1 MKNLMKR
8 SVALLLAL
16 FLCLSLLPTHLV
28 TVDAASYIANWG
40 SRGTVATTLS
50 DNAKAFYTSSN
61 TYDALSALSG
71 GTGTSDAP
79 NSSLYKALKSLMA
92 GAQTYETSY
101 GATTDLFKFTD
112 CENGD
117 TSSISSF
124 YSGKSIG
131 PAWDSGATWNRE
143 HTWPNSKGDASGNGE
158 NDIMMLRPTAKSEN
172 GSRGNKAYGESS
184 GYYNPNSESGGSL
197 DLRGDVA
204 RIMLYVYVRWGN
216 TGSMWGSS
224 GVMESLDVLIKWMTE
239 DPVDTWELGRNDS
252 VQSITGTRNVFVD
265 YPEFAFL
272 LFGESIPNT
281 MPTPSGE
288 AAGAVNCPHNYVAS
302 ETVAPTCTTDGYTIY
317 ICTLCSKS
325 YQGDKVDAAHS
336 YVDGTCTVCGDTTSH
351 VAEELVPGTAYK
363 LGLVSTQKNATYY
376 FTGVMSGYY
385 GATNT
390 DYEKG
395 IDLFVE
401 ETTGGYHLYFMDT
414 NGAKQYI
421 NLVAKDTYRNF
432 TFATSASSVYTWDA
446 EKTALYTTVSDEVC
460 YIGTYG
466 EYVTMGVLR
475 SSKLKDTDYIARLY
489 TMGGT
494 TQPEDPDVPA
504 CQHTNTTIEG
514 AKDATCTEAG
524 HTGKTVCSD
533 CGATVNAGSVIAAAG
548 HKYVSGTCSA
558 CGAKEPAE
566 TTATI
571 SFADKTQRTEYSNS
585 KQVWEQNGITVTNLK
600 AASTSNV
607 GDYAN
612 PARFYKGSSLQ
623 IDYPGMTK
631 IVIDCS
637 GLEAKYVDPYAASI
651 TDSNVTVTNNNKII
665 TITFAEPVDSFVIAK
680 LSAQARA
687 KSITVTAAAQ
697 TPVCQH
703 VNTTVEGA
711 VEATCTVNGH
721 TGKTVCTDCG
731 EITNEGSVIAAPG
744 HSFVNGTCGACGAAD
759 PDYVPGETTCQ
770 HADTKVEGAV
780 AATCTVNGHTGK
792 TVCTDC
798 GEIIH
803 EGSVITAPGH
813 SFVNGTCSVCGEADP
828 DYDPSVPVITTA
840 TISFADKAQRTEYSN
855 SKQVWEQNG
864 ITVTN
869 LKAASTNNVGDY
881 CNPARFDQ
889 GSSLEIAFPC
899 MTKIE
904 FTCNTNGYATELKN
918 SIGSTATVT
927 VSGKVVTVIFDAPQD
942 SFQIAKMVKQVRV
955 NSITVT
961 AEAAPACQHTETKIE
976 GKLDATCTVPGHTGN
991 TVCADCGELIT
1002 AGEEIPASGHQNTK
1016 VEGAKGATCT
1026 EPGHTGKVTCTDC
1039 GEVIDEGD
1047 VVPAPGHI
1055 YEEHFCRG
1063 CGQLDPDAPK
1073 YNVHFLVPGGV
1084 SQIAPMVSDPTGITL
1099 PTAGTVEGYTFLGW
1113 VTAAVDNAAEQVEFL
1128 PAGEKYV
1135 AQQDVC
1141 LYALY
1146 TYEKTTVT
1154 EGTSG
1159 TANISFANKAQRTE
1173 FNSNKQVWQQN
1184 GITVTNLKAASSNA
1198 VADYTNPA
1206 RFYAGSSLQ
1215 IDYPGMT
1222 KIEFTCDASKYATAL
1237 KNSIGSAGTVAV
1249 SGSKVTVTFAEP
1261 QDSLFMSKLTA
1272 QVRMKSFTVTYS
1284 VPGSEE
1290 TVTYYTTV
1298 IGEGCTHSNAA
1309 LTSKE
1314 ATCTEPGYKN
1324 ALVCP
1329 DCQTVLAAGE
1339 TVAALGHKPGAEAT
1353 CTTAQICTVC
1363 NTELAA
1369 ALGHTEVN
1377 DAAVAPTCTETGL
1390 TEGKHCSV
1398 CSTVL
1403 VKQDVVEALG
1413 HKPGAEA
1420 TCTTA
1425 QSCTVCN
1432 TELVAALGHKP
1443 GAEAT
1448 CTTAQS
1454 CTVCN
1459 TELVAALGHTKV
1471 TDAAVKATCTKTGLT
1486 EGEHCSVC
1494 NTVLVKQEVVEALGH
1509 KAGAVA
1515 TCESAQTCTRC
1526 DYVFVAALKH
1536 KYADTW
1542 TSDEK
1547 GHWHTCSQCTK
1558 KGSYA
1563 EHSFENACDT
1573 DCADCGYTRQVEHTL
1588 DETWTNDAANH
1599 WHICTLCG
1607 QKQGEA
1613 AHQPGAEATATTDQ
1627 VCTVCGYVIVAA
1639 LGEPETEAT
1648 AAPTDAPITAAP
1660 TEPAVDAAQESA
1672 FPWWIVAAGIVV
1684 LGGVALLVIKKREN

>member
-8 SVALLLAL
+8 SVALVLAL
-16 FLCLSLLPTHLV
+16 VLCLSLLPAGLV

-40 SRGTVATTLS
+40 TRGTIATSLS
-50 DNAKAFYTSSN
+50 DNAKAFYTGSN

-71 GTGTSDAP
+71 GSGTSNAP
-79 NSSLYKALKSLMA
+79 NSELYKALQNLMV
-92 GAQTYETSY
+92 GKQNYETSY
-101 GATTDLFKFTD
+101 DATRDLFKFTD

-131 PAWDSGATWNRE
+131 PTWDSGKTWNRE

-158 NDIMMLRPTAKSEN
+158 NDIMMLRPTATSEN

-184 GYYNPNSESGGSL
+184 GYYNPNSESGGKL
-197 DLRGDVA
+197 DLRGDVS

-216 TGSMWGSS
+216 TGRMWGAD
-224 GVMESLDVLIKWMTE
+224 GVIESLDVLIKWMTE

-265 YPEFAFL
+265 YPELAFL
-272 LFGESIPNT
+272 LFGQSIPNT
-281 MPTPSGE
+281 MATPSGE
-288 AAGAVNCPHNYVAS
+288 AAGAVNCPHNYVAG
-302 ETVAPTCTTDGYTIY
+302 EPVAPTCTTDGYTVY
-317 ICTLCSKS
+317 TCTLCAKS
-325 YQGDKVDAAHS
+325 YQSDKVAAAHN
-336 YVDGTCTVCGDTTSH
+336 YVDGTCTVCGDATSH

-376 FTGVMSGYY
+376 FTGAMSGYY
-385 GATNT
+385 GATDT
-390 DYEKG
+390 TYENG
-395 IDLFVE
+395 VDLFVE
-401 ETTGGYHLYFMDT
+401 ETTGGYHLYFL
-414 NGAKQYI
+414 NASGAKQYI

-475 SSKLKDTDYIARLY
+475 SSKLQATDYIGRLY
-489 TMGGT
+489 TVGT
-494 TQPEDPDVPA
+494 ADPDAPA
-504 CQHTNTTIEG
+504 CQHQSTTVTD
-514 AKDATCTEAG
+514 AKDATCSASG
-524 HTGKTVCSD
+524 HTGKTVCND
-533 CGATVNAGSVIAAAG
+533 CGTTVNAGSVIDALG
-548 HKYVSGTCSA
+548 HSYVNGTCSV
-558 CGAKEPAE
+558 CGAQESAE
-566 TTATI
+566 TTVTI
-571 SFADKTQRTEYSNS
+571 SFASTAQRTEYSTS
-585 KQVWEQNGITVTNLK
+585 KQVWTQNGITVTNEK
-600 AASTSNV
+600 GSSTSNV
-607 GDYAN
+607 GDYYN
-612 PARFYKGSSLQ
+612 PARFYKSSNLK
-623 IDYPGMTK
+623 IEYPGMTK

-651 TDSNVTVTNNNKII
+651 TDSNATVTINNEIVTII
-665 TITFAEPVDSFVIAK
+665 FAEPVDSLVITK
-680 LSAQARA
+680 LSAQVRA
-687 KSITVTAAAQ
+687 NSITITAAVQ
-697 TPVCQH
+697 TPDEPACQH
-703 VNTTVEGA
+703 ANTKVEGA
-711 VEATCTVNGH
+711 VEATCTVDGH

-731 EITNEGSVIAAPG
+731 ATVNAGSVIPATG
-744 HSFVNGTCGACGAAD
+744 HN
-759 PDYVPGETTCQ
+759 YVDGIC
-770 HADTKVEGAV
+770 TK
-780 AATCTVNGHTGK
+780 
-792 TVCTDC
+792 C
-798 GEIIH
+798 GE
-803 EGSVITAPGH
+803 EDSNNT
-813 SFVNGTCSVCGEADP
+813 P
-828 DYDPSVPVITTA
+828 DTPAITTA
-840 TISFADKAQRTEYSN
+840 TISFANKAQRTEFDSN
-855 SKQVWEQNG
+855 KQVWEQNG

-869 LKAASTNNVGDY
+869 LKASSTNAVADY
-881 CNPARFDQ
+881 AAPARFYQ
-889 GSSLEIAFPC
+889 GSSLEVAFPG

-904 FTCNTNGYATELKN
+904 FTCNSASYATELKN
-918 SIGSTATVT
+918 SIGSTATVS
-927 VSGKVVTVIFDAPQD
+927 VSGKVVTVTFDAPQD
-942 SFQIAKMVKQVRV
+942 SFLVAKMAKQVRV
-955 NSITVT
+955 DSITVT
-961 AEAAPACQHTETKIE
+961 AEAAAACEHTETKIE

-1002 AGEEIPASGHQNTK
+1002 KGEEIPVIEHQNTK

-1026 EPGHTGKVTCTDC
+1026 EDGFTGKVTCTDC

-1055 YEEHFCRG
+1055 YEEHFCKG
-1063 CGQLDPDAPK
+1063 CGQLDPNAPK

-1099 PTAGTVEGYTFLGW
+1099 PAAGTVEGYTFLGW
-1113 VTAAVDNAAEQVEFL
+1113 VTAAVDNATEQVEFL

-1135 AQQDVC
+1135 AQQDVY

-1159 TANISFANKAQRTE
+1159 TATISFANKAQRTE
-1173 FNSNKQVWQQN
+1173 FNSNKQVWEQN

-1198 VADYTNPA
+1198 VADYVNPA
-1206 RFYAGSSLQ
+1206 RFYAGSSLE
-1215 IDYPGMT
+1215 IAFRGMT
-1222 KIEFTCDASKYATAL
+1222 KIEFTCDESKYATAL

-1363 NTELAA
+1363 NTEL
-1369 ALGHTEVN
+1369 
-1377 DAAVAPTCTETGL
+1377 
-1390 TEGKHCSV
+1390 
-1398 CSTVL
+1398 
-1403 VKQDVVEALG
+1403 
-1413 HKPGAEA
+1413 
-1420 TCTTA
+1420 
-1425 QSCTVCN
+1425 
-1432 TELVAALGHKP
+1432 VAALGHKP

-1448 CTTAQS
+1448 CTTAQT

-1459 TELVAALGHTKV
+1459 TVLVAALGHTEV

-1486 EGEHCSVC
+1486 EGKHCSVC
-1494 NTVLVKQEVVEALGH
+1494 NTVLVKQEVVAALGH

-1526 DYVFVAALKH
+1526 DYVFVAALGH
-1536 KYADTW
+1536 KYAETW
-1542 TSDEK
+1542 TNNEK

-1563 EHSFENACDT
+1563 EHTFENACDT
-1573 DCADCGYTRQVEHTL
+1573 DCSVCGYTREVEHTL
-1588 DETWTNDAANH
+1588 DETWTNDATNH
-1599 WHICTLCG
+1599 WHLCIVCG

-1613 AHQPGAEATATTDQ
+1613 AHEPGAEATATTDQ

-1648 AAPTDAPITAAP
+1648 AAPTEAPTTVVP
-1660 TEPAVDAAQESA
+1660 TEPAVDAAKEGA
-1672 FPWWIVAAGIVV
+1672 FPWWIVIGGVVV
-1684 LGGVALLVIKKREN
+1684 LGGVALLVVKKRED